1 MLKVINIIKI
11 YKYLLLNNIKIKLIF
26 RHKGLQE
33 CTANPECGWCS
44 SDDTCYGRN
53 GGINCT
59 TNLQTTRCPGIC
71 SALTDCH
78 SCLIHGES
86 TPFSNNQSTTSVAHI
101 MQLGRCVWCIQD
113 GRCHH
118 KNGK

>member
-1 MLKVINIIKI
+1 MQVILVFKF
-11 YKYLLLNNIKIKLIF
+11 LLIQFIF
-26 RHKGLQE
+26 RHKALQE

-59 TNLQTTRCPGIC
+59 TNLQTTRCPGVC

-86 TPFSNNQSTTSVAHI
+86 TPFSSNQSTTSVAHV

-118 KNGK
+118 KNGKIFVLCHS